1 MGRKMVAIFTP
12 AALGLLLLGLVF
24 VDLHQF
30 RSGSIDVHVALG
42 RELFV
47 FVVGLMAAAMLFVA
61 GMYWFYKNSGNTAY
75 CRPLVLVFFAAA
87 SCLLVRVVGPF

>member
-1 MGRKMVAIFTP
+1 MRKARAGFAARNTANTLYGQVMGRKMVAIFTP

-47 FVVGLMAAAMLFVA
+47 
-61 GMYWFYKNSGNTAY
+61 
-75 CRPLVLVFFAAA
+75 
-87 SCLLVRVVGPF
+87 